1 MLKIIFSTL
10 IFALIWMYEIWKLLI
25 NSLNKF
31 EKNNK
36 INLPEIIVDVIWM
49 MYTFA
54 SGAKFLEYFVF

>member
-1 MLKIIFSTL
+1 MIKIIFSAL
-10 IFALIWMYEIWKLLI
+10 IFALVWMYEIWKLLI
-25 NSLNKF
+25 NSSNKF

-36 INLPEIIVDVIWM
+36 INLPEVIIDVIWI